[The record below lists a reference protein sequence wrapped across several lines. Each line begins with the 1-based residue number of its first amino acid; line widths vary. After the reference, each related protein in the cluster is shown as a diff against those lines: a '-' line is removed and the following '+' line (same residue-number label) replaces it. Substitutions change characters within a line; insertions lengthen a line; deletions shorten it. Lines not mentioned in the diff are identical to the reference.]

1 MCETSNNSNI
11 ETATLKNLGPS
22 LPEETSKLKMLLSS
36 ANIKQKV
43 KQIKE
48 IIGERTQ
55 SGVSSTLITPED
67 SR

>member
-1 MCETSNNSNI
+1 M
-11 ETATLKNLGPS
+11 KNLGA
-22 LPEETSKLKMLLSS
+22 LLAPETAKLNKVLGS

-55 SGVSSTLITPED
+55 SGVSSTLITPEE
-67 SR
+67 SRQIGFSSSM